1 MEIVT
6 MKRAL
11 LKVSWRRRRALRSA
25 QLLDDVVDA
34 QAGTLPELPEDMRR
48 SGADHLAELV
58 MLAQAYRA
66 YAAGHLSH
74 KELRRRGWS
83 AVDRLE
89 SIRRPRMEQLT
100 ERE

>member
-1 MEIVT
+1 

-11 LKVSWRRRRALRSA
+11 LKLSWRRRRALRSA

-34 QAGTLPELPEDMRR
+34 QAGSLPELPDEGMRR

-58 MLAQAYRA
+58 LLAEAYRA
-66 YAAGHLSH
+66 YAAGYLSH
-74 KELRRRGWS
+74 RELRRRGWS